1 LIFIYNNLD
10 YYFHCIELKTMSA
23 RNMPQIPPV
32 IYRRMSIHGEMPV
45 HIHNAAIR
53 KFNTFYKQPLH
64 LGTIPE
70 NPEAPIGLNR
80 LSSNTEAPIGLNR
93 LFSNTE
99 APIGLNRLS
108 SNPEAPVGLNR
119 LSSNPEAHTITVA
132 DALRTTN
139 TF

>member
-1 LIFIYNNLD
+1 
-10 YYFHCIELKTMSA
+10 MSA
-23 RNMPQIPPV
+23 RNMPPKPPV

-45 HIHNAAIR
+45 HIHNAAAC

-70 NPEAPIGLNR
+70 TPESQIGLNR
-80 LSSNTEAPIGLNR
+80 LSSNPEAPIGLTR
-93 LFSNTE
+93 LSSNPE

-108 SNPEAPVGLNR
+108 SNPEAP
-119 LSSNPEAHTITVA
+119 IMTVA